1 MEITTGFYR
10 MTKASI
16 MLALMLGLACPLS
29 QAADEPKAST
39 TTAGEQT
46 KAAKPAESSTQ
57 TSSDDGSKEKIKT
70 KKHAKHEKKVAHK
83 EKSSKHAI
91 DGDISF
97 GDGRKLS
104 KIGARKKVDSG
115 FDFDNS
121 KTFHQ

>member
-1 MEITTGFYR
+1 
-10 MTKASI
+10 

-29 QAADEPKAST
+29 QAADEPKTST
-39 TTAGEQT
+39 TTAGDQT
-46 KAAKPAESSTQ
+46 KATKPAESTPQ
-57 TSSDDGSKEKIKT
+57 ASSDDDGKEKAKT
-70 KKHAKHEKKVAHK
+70 KKKKVAHK
-83 EKSSKHAI
+83 EKRSKHGI
-91 DGDISF
+91 DEDISF